1 MHYAQCIQ
9 RGTTM
14 GFDKKKYDQQF
25 QKDNYD
31 RIALNVKKG
40 DKAIIAEHAKKRGFS
55 SITDYIK
62 YAIYKDI
69 NENEKAGVHIETINN
84 ANGNINIG

>member
-1 MHYAQCIQ
+1 M
-9 RGTTM
+9 T
-14 GFDKKKYDQQF
+14 FDKKKYDQQF

-40 DKAIIAEHAKKRGFS
+40 DKAIIAEHAKKQGFN

-62 YAIYKDI
+62 HVVYKDMS
-69 NENEKAGVHIETINN
+69 NN
-84 ANGNINIG
+84 SNKNITVGDIAQNGNGNSINIG

>member
-1 MHYAQCIQ
+1 MV
-9 RGTTM
+9 
-14 GFDKKKYDQQF
+14 FDKRKYDQKF

-40 DKAIIAEHAKKRGFS
+40 DKAIIAEFAKNNGFE

-62 YAIYKDI
+62 HVVYMDMEKRKDTKI
-69 NENEKAGVHIETINN
+69 HIENINQNGKGTIN
-84 ANGNINIG
+84 IQ

>member
-1 MHYAQCIQ
+1 M
-9 RGTTM
+9 T
-14 GFDKKKYDQQF
+14 FDKKKYDQKY

-40 DKAIIAEHAKKRGFS
+40 DKNLIMEHAKKQGFD

-62 YAIYKDI
+62 HIIYTDI
-69 NENEKAGVHIETINN
+69 NAHTENNLHIETINQ
-84 ANGNINIG
+84 NGTGTINIR

>member
-1 MHYAQCIQ
+1 M
-9 RGTTM
+9 T
-14 GFDKKKYDQQF
+14 FDKKRYDQKF

-40 DKAIIAEHAKKRGFS
+40 DKAIILEHAKKQGFD

-62 YAIYKDI
+62 HVIYMDMSEHGNSNIKI
-69 NENEKAGVHIETINN
+69 NTINN
-84 ANGNINIG
+84 EDGGTIHIG

>member
-1 MHYAQCIQ
+1 M
-9 RGTTM
+9 T
-14 GFDKKKYDQQF
+14 FDKRKYDQQF

-40 DKAIIAEHAKKRGFS
+40 DKAIIAEHAKKQGFN

-62 YAIYKDI
+62 HVVYKDMNNNSNKNI
-69 NENEKAGVHIETINN
+69 TIGDI
-84 ANGNINIG
+84 AQNGNGNSINIG

>member
-1 MHYAQCIQ
+1 MV
-9 RGTTM
+9 
-14 GFDKKKYDQQF
+14 FDKKKYDQNF

-40 DKAIIAEHAKKRGFS
+40 EKAIIAEYAKAHGFV

-62 YAIYKDI
+62 YVIYKDM
-69 NENEKAGVHIETINN
+69 NENQKSGVHIETINN
-84 ANGNINIG
+84 ADGTINIG